1 MRARATILVCGGTGS
16 GKTTTLNVLSGF
28 IGAGERVV
36 TIEDAA
42 ELRLSQ
48 PHVIR
53 LEARPPN
60 LEGRGEVTIR
70 RLVRNALRMRPDRIV
85 VGEVRG
91 PEALDMLTA
100 LSTGHD
106 GSLSTIH
113 AGTPA
118 EALRRVETLALMAGL
133 GLPHAALREQVAD
146 AFDLVVCQARAA
158 DGTRRVVAVAEV
170 IRVAG
175 GPAAREIY
183 SWRRGRGHWRA
194 ALSEGLAARL
204 AAAGVPSGLPI
215 AAVAAAGRPGTSRPG
230 LTDPRRARPG
240 DRRSAADLAA
250 QGHDPNRGPVV
261 RRRGGRRAG
270 RVGGAR
276 GGRALARGRRAR
288 AARWSRSCAPPM
300 RAGRR
305 PRPERRRLALL
316 ATGALAA
323 AGWLVGG
330 VALGALA
337 AILGPAL
344 VVAAVRTRRRHY
356 ARAVGRGAAAAART
370 LADAVAAGHSIRGAI
385 AVASGGLE
393 GPAGH
398 ELRTTARALALGEPT
413 ADALESLRRRAADPA
428 WDAIVAGIL
437 LQRDAGGDLVG
448 LLRSQAAAL
457 EAADRIGRDARA
469 ATAQARFTARL
480 VLVLPAGA
488 AALAELASPGL
499 IAGLLDHPLSVW
511 LVGHGRP
518 PPGHRDRGRRPARAD
533 PMNTGCSRPMSALRG
548 RACAADDT
556 GRACA
561 PMTASTVRRR

>member
-1 MRARATILVCGGTGS
+1 M
-16 GKTTTLNVLSGF
+16 LSGF

-158 DGTRRVVAVAEV
+158 EGTRRVVAVAEV

-204 AAAGVPSGLPI
+204 AAAGARERACRSRPGVRRAVSRGASRTPRSMTRTAVLSFGAGVAGVLGVWE
-215 AAVAAAGRPGTSRPG
+215 ALAAVERSRAVAALEHALEP
-230 LTDPRRARPG
+230 LVRA
-240 DRRSAADLAA
+240 A
-250 QGHDPNRGPVV
+250 HE
-261 RRRGGRRAG
+261 
-270 RVGGAR
+270 
-276 GGRALARGRRAR
+276 GRAPTG
-288 AARWSRSCAPPM
+288 
-300 RAGRR
+300 
-305 PRPERRRLALL
+305 PERRRLALL

-413 ADALESLRRRAADPA
+413 ADALESLRLRAADPA

-511 LVGHGRP
+511 LVGMAVLLQVIAIAAV
-518 PPGHRDRGRRPARAD
+518 ARLA
-533 PMNTGCSRPMSALRG
+533 RIR
-548 RACAADDT
+548 
-556 GRACA
+556 
-561 PMTASTVRRR
+561 